1 MCLQKLKRFTI
12 LLCLLFS
19 LPILIGQLPFPN
31 NKMATEKKE
40 QPHFVYAATD
50 VPAPAPV
57 MEQIEPFHVLMLF
70 THSHES
76 YKPIVEQTT
85 GQKAVYD
92 ETTNIYSMQQMM
104 AHYLE
109 LNDITPHFVDFDV
122 MTEINLTNAK
132 FHQAYKIARPV
143 LANYLQESDYQLVID
158 FHRDSASKKVTTLK
172 HKDETYAK
180 IAFVVGADYAG
191 FESNLTYANALSE
204 QLNSIVPGISRGIM
218 KKQGTGVNGVYNQ
231 DLSPNMLLIEL
242 GGIDNTE
249 QELQRTMAVLA
260 QAIRLAFI
268 ETIV

>member
-19 LPILIGQLPFPN
+19 LPIIIGQLPFPN

-40 QPHFVYAATD
+40 QPHFVFAASE
-50 VPAPAPV
+50 VPVQEPV
-57 MEQIEPFHVLMLF
+57 IVEKKPFNVLLLF

-92 ETTNIYSMQQMM
+92 ENTNIYSMQQMM
-104 AHYLE
+104 EHYLQ

-122 MTEINLTNAK
+122 MTEMELTNAK
-132 FHQAYKIARPV
+132 FHQAYKVARPV

-158 FHRDSASKKVTTLK
+158 FHRDAASKKVTTLQ
-172 HKDETYAK
+172 HEGESFAK
-180 IAFVVGADYAG
+180 IAFVVGAEHAG
-191 FESNLTYANALSE
+191 FEANLAYANALSE
-204 QLNSIVPGISRGIM
+204 QLNHIVPGISRGIL
-218 KKQGTGVNGVYNQ
+218 KKQGNGVNGVYNQ
-231 DLSPNMLLIEL
+231 DLSPHMLLIEL
-242 GGIDNTE
+242 GGIDNNE